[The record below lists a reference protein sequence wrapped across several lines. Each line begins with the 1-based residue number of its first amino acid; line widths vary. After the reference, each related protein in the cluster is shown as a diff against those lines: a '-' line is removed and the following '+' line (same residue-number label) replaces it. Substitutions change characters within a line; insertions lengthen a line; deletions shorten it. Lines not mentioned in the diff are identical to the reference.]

1 MNKAGSIVNILEGIN
16 NIAVEMWMGYQFK
29 RKQNVNFELDTNEQS
44 SVTWTRLQ
52 LLLREK
58 IQVNQWNTDVVKI
71 LFPVEEV
78 SELTEQ

>member
-44 SVTWTRLQ
+44 SVTWTQ
-52 LLLREK
+52 L
-58 IQVNQWNTDVVKI
+58 
-71 LFPVEEV
+71 
-78 SELTEQ
+78 